1 MRNEISQAQ
10 RVHELPRRARDGS
23 EIERSSPPP
32 RGPASF
38 TRRPC
43 GNARQISPKNAH
55 PVPAPSPHLKKSIT
69 SSKLAS
75 FQSRIR
81 MKQLLSLC
89 VQPVIQRSCR
99 YARFNSQRGLDLPLG
114 ERGRGITIS
123 HLSAAPSSQN
133 PEGSSDHRI
142 NTARHKILPKRVICV
157 CCGGSVVRSVGLTRA
172 RGARGVRQARWW
184 RGGVPDRRRPHST
197 ASPFGSQ
204 THHSRIH
211 ARLHLYTS
219 TDLYTSNTCIQ

>member
-114 ERGRGITIS
+114 ERGRDITIS
-123 HLSAAPSSQN
+123 HPSAAPSSQN
-133 PEGSSDHRI
+133 PGRI
-142 NTARHKILPKRVICV
+142 VRPQDQYGAAQNLAQAGHLCLLRRIGGEICRIDTSKGGTWGETSEVVAGWCARPAAATFDGQSVWIANT
-157 CCGGSVVRSVGLTRA
+157 
-172 RGARGVRQARWW
+172 
-184 RGGVPDRRRPHST
+184 
-197 ASPFGSQ
+197 SQ
-204 THHSRIH
+204 
-211 ARLHLYTS
+211 
-219 TDLYTSNTCIQ
+219 